1 MLGARFIMLSNRRSF
16 LLAGATTAAMAAG
29 DRIRA
34 GIIGAGGRGK
44 YHVAQFK
51 EVGAEMAAVCDIYEP
66 NLQGGLQAASTGAKG
81 YTNYKKMLEDKSLDA
96 VVIATPDHWHAQM
109 TIDAVEAG
117 KDVYVE
123 KPMVHKIDEGFRV
136 IEAVRRTRR
145 VVQVGMQRRSY
156 DVFQEAKAIV
166 DSGALGEVRLV
177 NSWWLNN
184 QASLRQSKLGG
195 TLDWQQWLGSAPKR
209 ELDPTRF
216 FNWYYFWDYSGGLMV
231 GQAAHVVDA
240 INWLMNS
247 KFPSAVT
254 CAGGRANLEGA
265 EVPDTTSMAIEYP
278 ENYLAVFTLG
288 YKAMRYH
295 FSNDQMNQYHG
306 NKARFDVGREGYALY
321 PQSNDVDMK
330 PTKQVHRVGTFE
342 PATRAHIRNFMECIK
357 TRKDPNATVEMGN
370 WTAVALCMAMESLR
384 KGRRMRWDGAKR
396 DMV

>member
-1 MLGARFIMLSNRRSF
+1 MLTNRRSF
-16 LLAGATTAAMAAG
+16 LVAGATTAAMAAG
-29 DRIRA
+29 DRIRT

-66 NLQGGLQAASTGAKG
+66 NLQGGLKAASTGAKG

-136 IEAVRRTRR
+136 IEAVRRTKR

-156 DVFQEAKAIV
+156 DVFQEAKAIM
-166 DSGALGEVRLV
+166 DSGALGQVRLV

-240 INWLMNS
+240 IHWLMNS

-295 FSNDQMNQYHG
+295 FTNDQLKQFHG
-306 NKARFDVGREGYALY
+306 DKARFDVGREGYALY
-321 PQSNDVDMK
+321 PQSAEVDIK
-330 PTKQVHRVGTFE
+330 PSKQVHRVGTFE
-342 PATRAHIRNFMECIK
+342 PATRAHIRNFLECIK

-370 WTAVALCMAMESLR
+370 WTAVVLCMAMESLR
-384 KGRRMRWDGAKR
+384 QGRRMRWDGAKR

>member
-1 MLGARFIMLSNRRSF
+1 MVSNRRSF
-16 LLAGATTAAMAAG
+16 LVAGATAVAMGAG
-29 DRIRA
+29 ERIRT
-34 GIIGAGGRGK
+34 GIIGAGGRGQ

-51 EVGAEMAAVCDIYEP
+51 EVGAEMAAVCDVYEA
-66 NLQGGLQAASTGAKG
+66 NLQAGLKAASTGAKP

-136 IEAVRRTRR
+136 IEAVRRTKR

-156 DVFQEAKAIV
+156 DVFQDAKKIM
-166 DSGALGEVRLV
+166 DSGAVGEVRLV

-184 QASLRQSKLGG
+184 QSSLRQKKVEGN
-195 TLDWQQWLGSAPKR
+195 LDWRQWLGSAPKR
-209 ELDPTRF
+209 EMDPTRF

-240 INWLMNS
+240 IHWLMNS
-247 KFPSAVT
+247 TFPKAVT

-288 YKAMRYH
+288 YKAMRYA
-295 FSNDQMNQYHG
+295 FSNDQLKQFHG
-306 NKARFDVGREGYALY
+306 NKARFDVGREGYALF
-321 PQSNDVDMK
+321 PQSADLDMK
-330 PTKQVHRVGTFE
+330 PSISVRKPGTFE
-342 PATRAHIRNFMECIK
+342 PATRAHIRNFLECIK

-370 WTAVALCMAMESLR
+370 HTAVVLCMAIEALR
-384 KGRRMRWDGAKR
+384 QGRRMRWDGAKR
-396 DMV
+396 NMV